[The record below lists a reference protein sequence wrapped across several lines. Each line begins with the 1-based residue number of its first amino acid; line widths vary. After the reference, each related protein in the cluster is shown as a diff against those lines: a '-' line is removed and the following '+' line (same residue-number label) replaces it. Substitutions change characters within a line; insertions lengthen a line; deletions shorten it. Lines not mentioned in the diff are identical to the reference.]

1 MLEFPH
7 TQDDLMEA
15 FNDMG
20 TVGNHKFFSVTEIRV
35 VEEEERALLR
45 QYCVQFDEEY
55 SGDEKL
61 EMADFIQEFLK
72 DVDFDSP

>member
-1 MLEFPH
+1 M
-7 TQDDLMEA
+7 DA

-20 TVGNHKFFSVTEIRV
+20 TVSNQKFFSVTEILL

-45 QYCVQFDEEY
+45 QYCVRFNEEY
-55 SGDEKL
+55 SAEEKI

-72 DVDFDSP
+72 DVDFESP